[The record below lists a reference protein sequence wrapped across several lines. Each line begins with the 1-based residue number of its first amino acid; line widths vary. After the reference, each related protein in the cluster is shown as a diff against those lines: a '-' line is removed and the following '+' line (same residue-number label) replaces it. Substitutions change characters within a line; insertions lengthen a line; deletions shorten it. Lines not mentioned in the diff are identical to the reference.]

1 MKSKK
6 LVLGGFIG
14 IVLLATMVKWDY
26 LVYFLDTV
34 VQAAEELVSQG
45 EVSEVFQYE
54 MDTLSI
60 DKFINIPFVDEYFS
74 QNKVTDENG
83 DNVTL
88 EGIIDSILEER

>member
-14 IVLLATMVKWDY
+14 IILLTTMVKWDY
-26 LVYFLDTV
+26 LVHFLDIV
-34 VQAAEELVSQG
+34 VQAAEQLVSHG

-83 DNVTL
+83 DNITL
-88 EGIIDSILEER
+88 EAFIDSILQE